1 MSNQILFNSL
11 KDQDNELD
19 EIINK
24 EYNRQLES
32 LELIASENFTSK
44 SVLEANGTILTNKY
58 SEGYPNKRYYGG
70 NEYIDELELLTQ
82 KRALEAFSL
91 DSDIWH
97 VNVQSYSG
105 SPANFSVYT
114 ALLTPGDTIMGLDLY
129 SGGHL
134 THGFQTI
141 TKTGEIKKMSNSS
154 IYFNS
159 KSYNIDPKTF
169 LIDYDKL
176 KESVLEHRPKLII
189 VGASS
194 YSRDFDYKL
203 FSEISKLVDAY
214 LMCDMA
220 HTSGLIACK
229 LLNNPFEYCDVITTT
244 THKTLRGPRAA
255 LIFCKNELSERI
267 DCSVF
272 PKNQGGPHNNTISAV
287 ATALKQVSTLKF
299 KEYSKQVITNARYL
313 SNKLMVF
320 GFDIVTG
327 GTDNHLLVVNLK
339 TKKVS
344 GAKFEKIAEL
354 CNMSVS
360 KNTIYGDKSPMNPSG
375 IRLGTPA
382 MTTRGFKEKD
392 VDFIANCINEI
403 TELIIKIQLENPLSI
418 KLADFMDKLQFYQ
431 KDILQ
436 LKNEI
441 KNYCIKFPLPN

>member
-1 MSNQILFNSL
+1 MNEMLFCDLKNQDHEI
-11 KDQDNELD
+11 D
-19 EIINK
+19 EIINR

-58 SEGYPNKRYYGG
+58 SEGYPGKRYYGG
-70 NEYIDELELLTQ
+70 NEYVDELELLTQ
-82 KRALEAFSL
+82 KRALEAFNL
-91 DSDIWH
+91 KCDIWH

-159 KSYNIDPKTF
+159 KSYNIDPNTF
-169 LIDYDKL
+169 LIDYEKL
-176 KESVLEHRPKLII
+176 KENVLKHKPKLII

-203 FSEISKLVDAY
+203 FSEISKLVGAY

-220 HTSGLIACK
+220 HTSGLIASN
-229 LLNNPFEYCDVITTT
+229 LLNNPFEYCDVVTTT

-255 LIFCKNELSERI
+255 LIFCKKELRELI

-272 PKNQGGPHNNTISAV
+272 PKNQGGPHNNTISAI
-287 ATALKQVSTLKF
+287 ATCLKQVSTLEF
-299 KEYSKQVITNARYL
+299 KEYSKQVITNARNL
-313 SNKLMVF
+313 STKLISY
-320 GFDIVTG
+320 GFEIVTG
-327 GTDNHLLVVNLK
+327 GTDNHLLLVNLK
-339 TKKVS
+339 NKCIS
-344 GAKFEKIAEL
+344 GSKFEKIAEL
-354 CNMSVS
+354 CNMSIS
-360 KNTIYGDKSPMNPSG
+360 KNTIFGDKSPMNPNG

-392 VDFIANCINEI
+392 IDFTASCINEI
-403 TELIIKIQLENPLSI
+403 AELIIKIQMENPLSI
-418 KLADFMDKLQFYQ
+418 KLVDFMDKVQFYE
-431 KDILQ
+431 KNIKQ
-436 LKNEI
+436 LKNKI
-441 KNYCIKFPLPN
+441 KNYCVKFPLPR

>member
-1 MSNQILFNSL
+1 MSLFKSL
-11 KDQDNELD
+11 KEDSELD
-19 EIINK
+19 NIISK

-82 KRALEAFSL
+82 KRALEAFSVKE
-91 DSDIWH
+91 DKWH

-114 ALLTPGDTIMGLDLY
+114 ALLNPGDTIMGLDLY

-159 KSYNIDPKTF
+159 KSYNIDKNTF
-169 LIDYDKL
+169 LIDYEKL
-176 KESVLEHRPKLII
+176 KENVLKNKPKLII
-189 VGASS
+189 VGASA
-194 YSRDFDYKL
+194 YPRDFDYKQ
-203 FSEISKLVDAY
+203 FSEISKLVGAY

-220 HTSGLIACK
+220 HTSGLIASK
-229 LLNNPFEYCDVITTT
+229 LLNNPFDYCDVITTT

-255 LIFCKNELSERI
+255 LIFCKKELKERI

-272 PKNQGGPHNNTISAV
+272 PKNQGGPHNNTIAAV
-287 ATALKQVSTLKF
+287 ATALKQVKTEEF
-299 KEYSKQVITNARYL
+299 RRYSEQVIQNAKYL
-313 SNKLMVF
+313 SNKLIEL
-320 GFDIVTG
+320 GFDIITG

-339 TKKVS
+339 SKGVS

-354 CNMSVS
+354 CNISVN
-360 KNTIYGDKSPMNPSG
+360 KNAIFGDKSPMNPNG

-392 VDFIANCINEI
+392 IDFTANCINEI
-403 TELIIKIQLENPLSI
+403 TELIIKIQLENPLVI
-418 KLADFMDKLQFYQ
+418 KLVDFMDKVQFYE
-431 KDILQ
+431 KDIKQ
-436 LKNEI
+436 LKNKI
-441 KNYCIKFPLPN
+441 KNYCIKFPLPH